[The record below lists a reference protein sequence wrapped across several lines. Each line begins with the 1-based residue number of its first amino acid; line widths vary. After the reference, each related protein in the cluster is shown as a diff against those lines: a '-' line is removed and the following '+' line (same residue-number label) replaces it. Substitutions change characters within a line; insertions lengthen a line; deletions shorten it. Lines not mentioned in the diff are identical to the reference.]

1 MNRLNGL
8 SQGRRTSD
16 ADRTVLVSILSG
28 KGGVGKSVTAFNL
41 AETLASSG
49 RRVLLVDAD
58 ISTGNIHILANLKSD
73 YGLREFADGRL
84 SLAEAVR
91 PFAPNLDILPSIS
104 TGAAAEAG
112 TVSSAVN
119 IARQLRFQ
127 GSGYDLVILDHASG
141 ISDPATVM
149 ASASDLNLLMLVP
162 ELTSIADCYGLFKY
176 LKQANS
182 SVTCSLLLNRVEGD
196 EESDYVRSKFL
207 AVADRFLGDV
217 PGFLGYLS
225 EAVALRQSVAR
236 QEPVAIVTPDSRIV
250 RDFSA
255 LSQKLTDQCL
265 RSRPAGANH
274 KINIHAA
281 TADTRG

>member
-1 MNRLNGL
+1 MNRLNGV
-8 SQGRRTSD
+8 QQRRVSN

-73 YGLREFADGRL
+73 YGIREFADGRL

-91 PFAPNLDILPSIS
+91 PFAPNFDILPSTS

-112 TVSSAVN
+112 TVSGAVN

-127 GSGYDLVILDHASG
+127 GTGYDLVILDHASG
-141 ISDPATVM
+141 ISDPATVI

-176 LKQANS
+176 LKQTNE
-182 SVTCSLLLNRVEGD
+182 SVNCSLLLNRVEGD
-196 EESDYVRSKFL
+196 EEADYVRSKFL

-217 PGFLGYLS
+217 PSFMGHLS
-225 EAVALRQSVAR
+225 EAIALRQSVAR
-236 QEPVAIVTPDSRIV
+236 QEPVATVAPDSRIV

-255 LSQKLTDQCL
+255 LAQKLADQCL
-265 RSRPAGANH
+265 RSRPAGTNQ
-274 KINIHAA
+274 KINNHAA